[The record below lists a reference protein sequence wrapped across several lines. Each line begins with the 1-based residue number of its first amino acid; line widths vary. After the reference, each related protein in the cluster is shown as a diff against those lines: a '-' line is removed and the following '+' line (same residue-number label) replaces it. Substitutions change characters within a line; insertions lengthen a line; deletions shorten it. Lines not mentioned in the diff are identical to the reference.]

1 MQNFIKNY
9 VVPSVEVITLE
20 MGSLIAQS
28 VMSVESGSISL
39 SGYASDEEAL
49 F

>member
-1 MQNFIKNY
+1 MQYSNNY

-20 MGSLIAQS
+20 TGGVIAQS
-28 VMSVESGSISL
+28 VMSVESNSISL
-39 SGYASDEEAL
+39 SGYESDEEAL

>member
-1 MQNFIKNY
+1 MLNSIKNY
-9 VVPSVEVITLE
+9 VAPSVEIVTLE

-39 SGYASDEEAL
+39 SGYESDEEAL